1 MIINDNRLTFLLI
14 HFITLFQTN
23 GAELLETPQ
32 NIPIRKP
39 ACTTDLCLID
49 AENIFDHQT
58 SLSKVRPPIHNPPSI
73 PEYTYA
79 TISTSTA
86 TSTSTSTSTSIST
99 VLSTLTSVVST
110 ISTESMS
117 SSDSPVFS
125 ILEKVI
131 PEISNSDDVIIT
143 DQSSNTHLEI
153 LSEVNSTNFTS
164 DTAEPFT
171 PVQNYT
177 NKRIPQNQSNETI
190 DECHF
195 LSFEEWKRQK
205 ADNKQINDS
214 QPQADSISKELVPT
228 NSGVDNGTQI
238 ILPSDEDQGKVYKDR
253 FNYASVDCAATIV
266 KTNSHAKGASAIL
279 VENKDS
285 YLLNQCSSPQ
295 KFVVIELCQDIL
307 VDTVVIG
314 NFEFFSSNFH
324 KIRISV
330 SDRFPVG
337 SSGMKVLG
345 EFEAENVR
353 DVQSFNIENPLIWAR
368 YLKLEILSHYGDE
381 FYCPISL
388 IRVYGKTMMEE
399 FKMAEGHESFIGGE
413 PEIKN
418 EELVINNSMKDISNF
433 TGINIQNEEC
443 RVALPHLG
451 LNDFLKDINSTAS
464 DYCDAL
470 YPLINEPE
478 TTQTIET
485 KTTQESIYKN
495 IMKRLSLLESNAS
508 LSLLYIEEQSK
519 LLSQAFTNLEKRQ
532 SSNFESL
539 INSFNDTMHNQISY
553 FKNAYF
559 NIQVEASKLFKSQE
573 YNHQSLLEESHH
585 KMTILGNQL
594 KFQKRLSILNTMIII
609 CILSYVVL
617 TRDVYIDDHMDNDH
631 YQGQFRSLQN
641 ASGYSNLLNKYKRKS
656 SRRNNRTKKR
666 KQKSTG

>member
-1 MIINDNRLTFLLI
+1 MIINDNRLTFLAIHLLI
-14 HFITLFQTN
+14 AFQVTS
-23 GAELLETPQ
+23 AELLQTFQ
-32 NIPIRKP
+32 SSSLTKSVYNV
-39 ACTTDLCLID
+39 DSCLLN
-49 AENIFDHQT
+49 AGNIFNPQASISKTDHPNYVT
-58 SLSKVRPPIHNPPSI
+58 PSV
-73 PEYTYA
+73 PK
-79 TISTSTA
+79 STQI
-86 TSTSTSTSTSIST
+86 STSTSTSTSIST
-99 VLSTLTSVVST
+99 STSTVLSTLTSI
-110 ISTESMS
+110 ISTTPTKLISSLSENSVIS
-117 SSDSPVFS
+117 SSEDLFAEV
-125 ILEKVI
+125 
-131 PEISNSDDVIIT
+131 SNSDSGIII
-143 DQSSNTHLEI
+143 DDLSNAHLEVTN
-153 LSEVNSTNFTS
+153 EVNSTNSTNEIETS
-164 DTAEPFT
+164 I

-177 NKRIPQNQSNETI
+177 NKNIQLNQSNETI

-205 ADNKQINDS
+205 AVDSKQINDS
-214 QPQADSISKELVPT
+214 QPQAETIVNELVPT
-228 NSGVDNGTQI
+228 VSGIDNSTQI
-238 ILPSDEDQGKVYKDR
+238 PVPLDEDQGKIYKDR
-253 FNYASVDCAATIV
+253 FNYASVGCAATIV

-285 YLLNQCSSPQ
+285 YLLNQCSSSQ

-314 NFEFFSSNFH
+314 NFEFFSSNFR

-345 EFEAENVR
+345 EFEAENIR
-353 DVQSFNIENPLIWAR
+353 DVQSFKIENPLIWAR

-418 EELVINNSMKDISNF
+418 EELVINNSMKDIANF

-451 LNDFLKDINSTAS
+451 LTEFLKDINSTAS
-464 DYCDAL
+464 DYCDAM

-559 NIQVEASKLFKSQE
+559 SIQVEASKLFKAQE
-573 YNHQSLLEESHH
+573 YNHQSLLEESHQ

-617 TRDVYIDDHMDNDH
+617 TRDVYIEDHIDDNFQQLGGSHN
-631 YQGQFRSLQN
+631 S
-641 ASGYSNLLNKYKRKS
+641 SGYSNLLNKYKRKNS
-656 SRRNNRTKKR
+656 KRSNKTKRR
-666 KQKSTG
+666 KQKPTN